1 MPAPDCPAGDGS
13 EAEKPEESAIR
24 ERADVTSRLAC
35 TSPRR
40 NTRVVRPKARIHTHT
55 HINITHALED
65 VDKHT

>member
-40 NTRVVRPKARIHTHT
+40 NTRVVHPKARIHTHT
-55 HINITHALED
+55 
-65 VDKHT
+65 